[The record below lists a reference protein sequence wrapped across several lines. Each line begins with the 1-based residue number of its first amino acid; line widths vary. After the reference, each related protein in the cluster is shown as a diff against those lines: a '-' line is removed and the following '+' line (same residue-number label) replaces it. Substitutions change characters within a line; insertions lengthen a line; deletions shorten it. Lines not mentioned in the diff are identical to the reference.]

1 MQLIKELPGKD
12 FLERINKSKVLCKV
26 YSEFTECCREGV
38 MQIMQGNVQPLN
50 FYEEEAYRIYQLNN
64 VFFTV
69 MAENT
74 EHFEANVK
82 NALGESHPTV
92 ANSNQDL
99 RNLQVLEN
107 YLLNSNEGED
117 KIESIHLVNTVLIDY
132 KGTRVLCQSIIPG
145 ILNDI
150 QHSFK

>member
-1 MQLIKELPGKD
+1 
-12 FLERINKSKVLCKV
+12 
-26 YSEFTECCREGV
+26 